1 VKLGLPSTFAGDF
14 NCILRAEEKRG
25 GKMFEFNSEVHEFGG
40 FIYDSGLIDLGFV
53 GASFIWCN
61 NQNGRAR

>member
-1 VKLGLPSTFAGDF
+1 MKLGLPSTFAGDF

-40 FIYDSGLIDLGFV
+40 VYL
-53 GASFIWCN
+53 
-61 NQNGRAR
+61 

>member
-1 VKLGLPSTFAGDF
+1 LSLIQKYMNLV
-14 NCILRAEEKRG
+14 
-25 GKMFEFNSEVHEFGG
+25 G

-61 NQNGRAR
+61 NQNGRARLWERLDHALVNGLCLD